1 MTNAEIQERK
11 QEVKRQNGF
20 REEREEKKIA
30 RQIELNF
37 TQNVLKL
44 APSSLNPHLPLFT
57 YVTLGKLF
65 NLSETKFPHLLSGY
79 HGVAMVAQYLV

>member
-44 APSSLNPHLPLFT
+44 APSSLNASAPICTYIWLSLWILF
-57 YVTLGKLF
+57 YSLKVNEIWRDVCRG
-65 NLSETKFPHLLSGY
+65 SGT
-79 HGVAMVAQYLV
+79 VL